1 MKEMELKNLRR
12 EREKHFLRG
21 DGFIVAQ
28 MYDDNVHYKFGNEY
42 KEIDN
47 TLEKKDGYY
56 HNRSNSYKTYLK
68 SVVKMY

>member
-47 TLEKKDGYY
+47 TLEKKMDIIIIEVIPI
-56 HNRSNSYKTYLK
+56 KPILK